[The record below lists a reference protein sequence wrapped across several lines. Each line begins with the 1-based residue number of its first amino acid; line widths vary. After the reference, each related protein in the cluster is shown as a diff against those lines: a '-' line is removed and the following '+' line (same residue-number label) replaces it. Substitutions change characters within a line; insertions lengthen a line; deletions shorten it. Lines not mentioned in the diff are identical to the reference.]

1 MTSGPRSSWWRG
13 TEGLPRWALIKDE
26 NDDDDEGA
34 LIFLLSDDTL
44 KNWRRACL
52 AFWSLRAVWQNQSLP
67 TLHLHLCCR
76 CHYCHFFIYLLGLRI
91 YYIIYPFVCIHFLLL
106 QAYVRSPVISVSGGR
121 EGFDGFRIGLVS
133 TLYFDQYFALYS
145 ELCTVV
151 RTQYSVYF
159 ELCFLASSLFSSWF
173 SVL

>member
-1 MTSGPRSSWWRG
+1 MTSGPRLSWWRE
-13 TEGLPRWALIKDE
+13 TEELPRWALITYE
-26 NDDDDEGA
+26 IDDNDEGA

-67 TLHLHLCCR
+67 ALHLHLFSCCR
-76 CHYCHFFIYLLGLRI
+76 HYCHLFIYLLGLRI

-133 TLYFDQYFALYS
+133 TLHFGQYS
-145 ELCTVV
+145 ELWTVL
-151 RTQYSVYF
+151 RI
-159 ELCFLASSLFSSWF
+159 L
-173 SVL
+173 